1 MRNDIEDLTERNEDG
16 IRTTNPMQFFL
27 DIVYEIAG
35 LVTETDEERIE
46 THVWEPE
53 ILQSDLPYVL

>member
-1 MRNDIEDLTERNEDG
+1 MKNDIEDLTERNEDG
-16 IRTTNPMQFFL
+16 VRTSNPMQFFL

-46 THVWEPE
+46 ANV
-53 ILQSDLPYVL
+53 